1 MNSAGASLPRSG
13 PPIAYSNL
21 YVQALQQDGATQ
33 MPPLALI
40 GGYVPTNPPP
50 IALRKVGTKKLP
62 KLGNLGR
69 PPRGLPKLVN
79 LGRPL
84 GPKKF
89 PTRPTWTSFG
99 LLEITQSELFQLRS
113 QGPKGRESPHEK
125 QNWPHQHR
133 TRHQNGRSDQYGRR
147 SIPLNRAAGAAPGHC
162 SHRGR
167 SCWDRRVPSPRR
179 FIRH

>member
-1 MNSAGASLPRSG
+1 
-13 PPIAYSNL
+13 
-21 YVQALQQDGATQ
+21 

-99 LLEITQSELFQLRS
+99 LLEITHLHL
-113 QGPKGRESPHEK
+113 GSPL
-125 QNWPHQHR
+125 P
-133 TRHQNGRSDQYGRR
+133 S
-147 SIPLNRAAGAAPGHC
+147 PAGA
-162 SHRGR
+162 GR
-167 SCWDRRVPSPRR
+167 VALLLGKYNVQ
-179 FIRH
+179 

>member
-1 MNSAGASLPRSG
+1 
-13 PPIAYSNL
+13 
-21 YVQALQQDGATQ
+21 

-99 LLEITQSELFQLRS
+99 LLEITQFQRYQNLGEVYC
-113 QGPKGRESPHEK
+113 QGVYCPVRYAHM
-125 QNWPHQHR
+125 
-133 TRHQNGRSDQYGRR
+133 
-147 SIPLNRAAGAAPGHC
+147 
-162 SHRGR
+162 
-167 SCWDRRVPSPRR
+167 
-179 FIRH
+179 

>member
-1 MNSAGASLPRSG
+1 
-13 PPIAYSNL
+13 
-21 YVQALQQDGATQ
+21 

-99 LLEITQSELFQLRS
+99 LLEITQYLLLF
-113 QGPKGRESPHEK
+113 P
-125 QNWPHQHR
+125 
-133 TRHQNGRSDQYGRR
+133 
-147 SIPLNRAAGAAPGHC
+147 AP
-162 SHRGR
+162 
-167 SCWDRRVPSPRR
+167 R
-179 FIRH
+179 FFWLYKARKV

>member
-1 MNSAGASLPRSG
+1 LNSAGASLPRSG

-99 LLEITQSELFQLRS
+99 LLEITHSLCVAATGTRVYRVYWPGRFHQMPSGSPSCTLRFRHRCFLYLVITAS
-113 QGPKGRESPHEK
+113 LGAVAGAFSPP
-125 QNWPHQHR
+125 QPPSNML
-133 TRHQNGRSDQYGRR
+133 RR
-147 SIPLNRAAGAAPGHC
+147 SSG
-162 SHRGR
+162 
-167 SCWDRRVPSPRR
+167 SP
-179 FIRH
+179 